1 MRFLSKKN
9 LLHALIM
16 QSVALSS
23 IAFALDLEPENVPFE
38 QSKKTRLK
46 MNLGDLIFEASKHNT
61 DILQGELQTGVSR
74 ELVAVER
81 NIFEPVFYST
91 YTHKDIDHKN
101 NAEEA
106 TYRSSLNTYI
116 EKSEQY
122 KAGVK
127 GLLPTGARFD
137 IALTGNERESN
148 LIEKTRSYK
157 TEYDNTFAVTLSQPL
172 LRDMGLDITA
182 TKGDIAQLNLDIA
195 FHTYQQNVM
204 DATGNVTQ
212 AFFRL
217 YEAQKVVEE
226 LENSLDIG
234 RKIQSDISAKIIAG
248 FLPST
253 EKMESEAAMTQ
264 REAKLSAAKTTLMD
278 TQSLILSLLDVSIS
292 NKADLIFEPLST
304 VSLNEPAQIP
314 QFDNAL
320 QTALEKW
327 PPYLMA
333 QKKLEIENIRVSY
346 LENQELP
353 RLDVLVSN
361 QENGL
366 QKDRFNAMGDA
377 FLGKN
382 NSWNAGVEFEVPILG
397 NRVAQANSQAAQINQ
412 RKARLAVDSAKR
424 DLNNNLFAKIEH
436 LKNSQQQL
444 IDAKRNVD
452 LKEQLLKIEWQRL
465 DAGKSNAYTVFK
477 QEEELADSKRRYYA
491 TLTELKITQSLV
503 DLITGR
509 LFDKYH
515 IDISRDNSTINL
527 IRLDS

>member
-1 MRFLSKKN
+1 MTTFKKPFQILLLLS
-9 LLHALIM
+9 
-16 QSVALSS
+16 STTFALSS
-23 IAFALDLEPENVPFE
+23 VALDLETTTSPSE
-38 QSKKTRLK
+38 QSKKNRLK

-81 NIFEPVFYST
+81 SLFEPVFYST

-106 TYRSSLNTYI
+106 TYRSSLNTYL
-116 EKSEQY
+116 EKSDQY
-122 KAGVK
+122 KAGIK

-137 IALTGNERESN
+137 VALNGNERQSN

-172 LRDMGLDITA
+172 LRDMGLDVTA
-182 TKGDIAQLNLDIA
+182 SKGDIAELNLDVA
-195 FHTYQQNVM
+195 LHTYQQNVM
-204 DATGNVTQ
+204 DATGNVAQ
-212 AFFRL
+212 AFFKL
-217 YEAQKVVEE
+217 YEAQKNVAE
-226 LENSLDIG
+226 LEHSVDIA
-234 RKIQSDISAKIIAG
+234 RRIQSDIKAKIVAG
-248 FLPST
+248 ILPPAD
-253 EKMESEAAMTQ
+253 KMEAEAAIAL
-264 REAKLSAAKTTLMD
+264 RETKLSAANTMLID
-278 TQSLILSLLDVSIS
+278 TQSLILSLLNVSITS
-292 NKADLIFEPLST
+292 QADLIFEPISPA
-304 VSLNEPAQIP
+304 SLNEIVQIP
-314 QFDNAL
+314 HFDKAVPL
-320 QTALEKW
+320 ALEKW

-333 QKKLEIENIRVSY
+333 QKKLQIENIRVAY
-346 LENQELP
+346 LSNQELP

-366 QKDRFNAMGDA
+366 QKDRFNAVGDA

-397 NRVAQANSQAAQINQ
+397 NRQAHANLNAAEINQ
-412 RKARLAVDSAKR
+412 RKAKLAVDTAKR

-452 LKEQLLKIEWQRL
+452 LKEKLLDVEWHRL
-465 DAGKSNAYTVFK
+465 NAGKSNAYTVLK
-477 QEEELADSKRRYYA
+477 QEEEFADSKRRYYA
-491 TLTELKITQSLV
+491 TFTELKIAETLV

-509 LFDKYH
+509 LFDKYR
-515 IDISRDNSTINL
+515 IDITRDNTAINL